1 MSGPGPVD
9 RLFLVGLSG
18 AGKSS
23 VAAAAAAQLGWA
35 VWDSDVEIVTQAG
48 RSIASIFAED
58 GESAFRALE
67 RDVVDRL
74 SDRSCTVGALGGG
87 AMSDAAIRERLLD
100 RGLVAW
106 LQVSPA
112 VAAARLQAAL
122 ADEPRP
128 MLGSDPRRRL
138 LALIETR
145 EAAYRQAHVHIAT
158 DGRSVAAVAEA
169 VTVEVRAAQACPPV

>member
-1 MSGPGPVD
+1 MD

-23 VAAAAAAQLGWA
+23 VAAAAAARLGWTA
-35 VWDSDVEIVTQAG
+35 WDSDVEIVTQAG
-48 RSIASIFAED
+48 RSVASIFAED
-58 GESAFRALE
+58 GEAAFRALE

-74 SDRSCTVGALGGG
+74 SNRSCTVGALGGG
-87 AMSDAAIRERLLD
+87 AMSDAATRERLLD

-106 LQVSPA
+106 LQVSPEI
-112 VAAARLQAAL
+112 AAARLQAGL

-138 LALIETR
+138 VALSESR
-145 EAAYRQAHVHIAT
+145 EAAYRQAHVHIVT
-158 DGRSVAAVAEA
+158 DGRSVAEVSEA
-169 VTVEVRAAQACPPV
+169 VTVEVRTAQACSPV

>member
-1 MSGPGPVD
+1 MSVPGPLD

-23 VAAAAAAQLGWA
+23 VATAAAARLGWTA
-35 VWDSDVEIVTQAG
+35 WDSDVEIAARAG
-48 RSIASIFAED
+48 RSIPRIFAED
-58 GESAFRALE
+58 GEPAFRALE
-67 RDVVDRL
+67 RKIVDRL
-74 SDRSCTVGALGGG
+74 SGKPSAVGALGGG
-87 AMSDAAIRERLLD
+87 AMSDAATRERLLD

-106 LQVSPA
+106 LQVSPV

-128 MLGSDPRRRL
+128 MLGADPRRRL
-138 LALIETR
+138 VELIEAR

-158 DGRSVAAVAEA
+158 DGRSVAEVAEA
-169 VTVEVRAAQACPPV
+169 LTAEVCAARASPPA